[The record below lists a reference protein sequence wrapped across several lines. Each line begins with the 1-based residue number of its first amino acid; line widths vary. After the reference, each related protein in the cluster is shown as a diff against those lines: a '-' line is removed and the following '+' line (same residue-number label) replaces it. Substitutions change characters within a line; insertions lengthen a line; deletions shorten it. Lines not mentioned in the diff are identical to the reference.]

1 MTGAQPTSTS
11 STILVVD
18 EEVLIRFAIADY
30 LRDCGYRVIEAASG
44 KEAMLVIEKSDLK
57 IDIVLCDAALKGKV
71 NELDLSNEL
80 ERTKQASR
88 HYCRHAGE
96 SGGCSGRALRRR
108 PQPRPACGGEQARAS
123 AHHNELATH
132 FADGEALSC
141 GKRR

>member
-71 NELDLSNEL
+71 NGFNLAQWVRTNRTGMPVILAGTPAKAADAAAELCDEGPNLARPYEPQL
-80 ERTKQASR
+80 VVDRIKRLLAKR
-88 HYCRHAGE
+88 GE
-96 SGGCSGRALRRR
+96 NKA
-108 PQPRPACGGEQARAS
+108 
-123 AHHNELATH
+123 
-132 FADGEALSC
+132 
-141 GKRR
+141 

>member
-18 EEVLIRFAIADY
+18 EEVLICFAIADY

-71 NELDLSNEL
+71 NGFNLAQWVRTNRTGMPVILAGTPAKAADAAAELCDEGPNLARPYEPQL
-80 ERTKQASR
+80 VVDRIKRLLAKR
-88 HYCRHAGE
+88 GE
-96 SGGCSGRALRRR
+96 NKA
-108 PQPRPACGGEQARAS
+108 
-123 AHHNELATH
+123 
-132 FADGEALSC
+132 
-141 GKRR
+141 